1 MLGMIASCAH
11 YDNVEDVTKNMQR
24 YWENPRM
31 LMTVVFWLTREIAFR
46 IRLAKP
52 EAEGQKIWAE
62 IKQWVNS
69 NLASDLCCEDL
80 DFNSAFDKEGNRVI
94 EGSINLPEESS
105 SEIAHFAWQAAW
117 NIPQKKKVNM
127 LNALQIAFNIGQLDA
142 TLLHNPKFAKAWK
155 EGFDQVPRYIERHLD
170 KSCLK
175 LLGLMLTVERC
186 TEFTRMMYFIL
197 EKYSL

>member
-1 MLGMIASCAH
+1 MSRMMFVCAY
-11 YDNVEDVTKNMQR
+11 YDNVEDVIKDMKK
-24 YWENPRM
+24 YKENPCM
-31 LMTVVFWLTREIAFR
+31 LMTPVFWLTTEIAFR

-80 DFNSAFDKEGNRVI
+80 DFNSAFDETGKRVI
-94 EGSINLPEESS
+94 EGSIDLPEESS

-142 TLLHNPKFAKAWK
+142 MLLHNPKFAKAWE
-155 EGFDQVPRYIERHLD
+155 EGFDQVPRFIEQHLGM
-170 KSCLK
+170 SCRK
-175 LLGLMLTVERC
+175 LLGLMLTVEQC
-186 TEFTRMMYFIL
+186 TEFTRMMYVIL
-197 EKYSL
+197 EKYSA